1 MSSEA
6 PVDAPKAAE
15 GAQEVTLPVQLK
27 NEEKK
32 EKKEKKDKAPKASKT
47 AGIEVREPQGTLGI
61 AKLTRYSLIVA
72 ARKARV
78 HSAPIGRLRQDQG
91 QARRGDC
98 WCVLMLPLRV
108 HPETHIAIAKPREEI
123 TVSLPN
129 GKEEK
134 GTSWETTPLAIAK
147 GISKSLVER
156 TIISTV
162 DGELWDLTR
171 PLEKSCKL
179 ELLDFE
185 NVEAKKVFWHSSAH
199 ILGEAAERRF
209 GCYLCNGPP
218 TTDPPGFYYDM
229 ANMAGQVV
237 ADEDKKALETLSSS
251 IIKEKQPFVRLE
263 MTKDELLEMFKY
275 SQYKEY
281 FINQRV
287 PDGTLSTVYRCG
299 PLIDLCRGPHVPN
312 TGNIKA
318 FAVLRVR
325 FPQTVLSRYGYEFAD
340 RVS

>member
-1 MSSEA
+1 LPEA
-6 PVDAPKAAE
+6 PEFIQHRLDVFDR
-15 GAQEVTLPVQLK
+15 
-27 NEEKK
+27 
-32 EKKEKKDKAPKASKT
+32 
-47 AGIEVREPQGTLGI
+47 I
-61 AKLTRYSLIVA
+61 
-72 ARKARV
+72 KARYD
-78 HSAPIGRLRQDQG
+78 A
-91 QARRGDC
+91 
-98 WCVLMLPLRV
+98 
-108 HPETHIAIAKPREEI
+108 EIAAKPREEI

-147 GISKSLVER
+147 SISKSLVER

-229 ANMAGQVV
+229 ANMDGQVV
-237 ADEDKKALETLSSS
+237 ADDDKKALETLSGS

-275 SQYKEY
+275 SKYKEH
-281 FINQRV
+281 FIHSRV
-287 PDGTLSTVYRCG
+287 PDGTVSTVYRCG

-318 FAVLRVR
+318 FSVLKVR
-325 FPQTVLSRYGYEFAD
+325 PGLSRQRDDTKIWLKLLTRAVGFRCVLAG
-340 RVS
+340 